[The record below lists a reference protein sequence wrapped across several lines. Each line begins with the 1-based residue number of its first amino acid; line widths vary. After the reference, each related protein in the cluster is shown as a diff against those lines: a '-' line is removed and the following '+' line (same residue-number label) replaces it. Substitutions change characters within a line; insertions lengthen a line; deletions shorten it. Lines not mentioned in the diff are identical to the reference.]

1 MSFGPSRQ
9 KHIGVEKMVEA
20 KVYSASYCSWC
31 SKAVQFLEKEG
42 LKVRI
47 IDITDDQDER
57 KMLVERT
64 GQKTVPQVW
73 IGDSYIGGYDRMM
86 KMASTK
92 DLIPI
97 ILVEENKL
105 LKAEIQRLR
114 RSI

>member
-1 MSFGPSRQ
+1 MT
-9 KHIGVEKMVEA
+9 VEA
-20 KVYSASYCSWC
+20 KVYTASYCSWC
-31 SKAVQFLEKEG
+31 SRAVQFLEKEG

-47 IDITDDQDER
+47 VDITDDQDER
-57 KMLVERT
+57 QMLVERT
-64 GQKTVPQVW
+64 GQKTVPQIW
-73 IGDSYIGGYDRMM
+73 IGDAYIGGYDRMM

-97 ILVEENKL
+97 ILEEENKL

>member
-1 MSFGPSRQ
+1 MN
-9 KHIGVEKMVEA
+9 VEA
-20 KVYSASYCSWC
+20 KVYTASYCSWC
-31 SKAVQFLEKEG
+31 SRAVQFLEKEG
-42 LKVRI
+42 LKVRVV
-47 IDITDDQDER
+47 DITDDQDER

-73 IGDSYIGGYDRMM
+73 IGDSYIGGYDRML

-92 DLIPI
+92 DLKPI
-97 ILVEENKL
+97 ILEEENKL

>member
-1 MSFGPSRQ
+1 
-9 KHIGVEKMVEA
+9 MVEA

-73 IGDSYIGGYDRMM
+73 IGDSYIGGYDRML

-97 ILVEENKL
+97 ILEEENKL
-105 LKAEIQRLR
+105 LKAELQRLR